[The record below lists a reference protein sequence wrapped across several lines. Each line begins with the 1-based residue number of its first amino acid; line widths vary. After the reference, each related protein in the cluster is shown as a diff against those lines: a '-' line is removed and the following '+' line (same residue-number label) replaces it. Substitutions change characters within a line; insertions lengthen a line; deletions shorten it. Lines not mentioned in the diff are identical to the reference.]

1 MKIIAQ
7 STVSTSPS
15 YLHLG
20 YLVANMLRTERPYQG
35 IGLGVTVLGLLVMAK
50 LRFTRVNGRLGLRAM
65 PRRWFVSV
73 TGGLLALAGLLVV
86 WLGPS
91 HAERVPLVYTLVSA
105 GNAMSQIYR
114 QAERD
119 GAESFTEQAVAELC
133 AKYEDGWYHPLR
145 GRRVSRSPLRIEI
158 RSAGEDGQFDTADD
172 LVQKMEPITTSAPA
186 SQPST

>member
-20 YLVANMLRTERPYQG
+20 YLSANMFHTERPYQG
-35 IGLGVTVLGLLVMAK
+35 IGLGVTLLGLLVMAR
-50 LRFTRVNGRLGLRAM
+50 LRFTRVNGKLNLRAL
-65 PRRWFVSV
+65 PRRRVVSV

-86 WLGPS
+86 WFGPS
-91 HAERVPLVYTLVSA
+91 HAKRVPPIYTLVSV

-114 QAERD
+114 QV
-119 GAESFTEQAVAELC
+119 ESDEAAPLTEQAIAELC

-145 GRRVSRSPLRIEI
+145 GRYVSQSPLRIEI

-172 LVQKMEPITTSAPA
+172 MVQTREPITTSAPA
-186 SQPST
+186 SQPSA